1 MHHSKLWRTGKIVQ
15 ETVQQPEST
24 HKPLTFANLGRIEL
38 GSGLAHPVA
47 SDAGINGASWRLRSE
62 LEADVTK
69 MMKVPRLQVISR
81 IPPET
86 IQTIRKTARGCGGV
100 SESPPWN
107 SNDGTGTVGPQG
119 RPGQVLPR
127 RGIPPW
133 HARTGGLG
141 PFGTQQ
147 RPDVNRT
154 RLGTRARWAPGLC
167 RPATRSSCRV
177 VLRSTY

>member
-1 MHHSKLWRTGKIVQ
+1 MRESVRGP
-15 ETVQQPEST
+15 ETI
-24 HKPLTFANLGRIEL
+24 HKPLNFANHGRKEL
-38 GSGLAHPVA
+38 GGNSTHPVV
-47 SDAGINGASWRLRSE
+47 SDAGTNGATGRLRSE

-69 MMKVPRLQVISR
+69 MMKVPQVGPQLEVILR

-86 IQTIRKTARGCGGV
+86 IQTIRKTARGWGGV

-107 SNDGTGTVGPQG
+107 SNDATGTVGPQG
-119 RPGQVLPR
+119 RPGQVRPR

-133 HARTGGLG
+133 HARTEGLG

-147 RPDVNRT
+147 RRDLNRT